1 MTQIDRKKL
10 VKGTKLA
17 AEPIDEAFGSVQ
29 SDVNASGF
37 SSENLDG
44 YESSFRMN
52 FWLSNINYVRDV
64 DAGSAFANK
73 EQAYVF
79 PFMLAPPQDEFALE
93 QDETNKNFYTLRELT
108 FSIDQGDEPIDWV
121 MEAENGFTEF
131 QATTKGEAGKWSV
144 DVSIWSK
151 TPQSSTTITPKPTFW
166 ENQIVKF
173 NIPGT
178 AFIADN
184 MSLNPF
190 IIENI
195 NETMPPDQSYCLT
208 LEFKAENPAA
218 IDGSHPYRKINN
230 IQMSCRFTTA
240 LRQQNTD
247 NNVTPTSTQN
257 APLLYRTA
265 TNDNMALTAI
275 NPTDTINEDP
285 LQSNLEEIDKR
296 FHHKLQSGHNT
307 VWSKPF
313 ARSQGNV
320 AAYDI
325 FTVNLF
331 NNNWNYRGGGL
342 DVSNIPYS
350 VGAGQSIAEKTQ
362 LDNYTQVADRRV
374 IPIYHPFS
382 IESIYLCWQSGNVR
396 KSLSDHKSPESSITV
411 DGSWNVD
418 VILHSGWRSSHYS
431 SQSIASLTGFNPTTT
446 NVVDKA
452 IDPFVQSY
460 TENVWTSTG
469 LGTETIFINQI
480 PLNFVAAGTTEGVGY
495 FDQGIPLYVGRGLG
509 YNSDQRQQIANVGG
523 TGIKDAETKGLEK
536 LLEVVVKV
544 DGLTIPGK
552 DPQHNDDDHMTQN
565 LWNASGLHLVFVCKK
580 NVVKSEW

>member
-1 MTQIDRKKL
+1 M
-10 VKGTKLA
+10 
-17 AEPIDEAFGSVQ
+17 
-29 SDVNASGF
+29 
-37 SSENLDG
+37 
-44 YESSFRMN
+44 
-52 FWLSNINYVRDV
+52 
-64 DAGSAFANK
+64 
-73 EQAYVF
+73 
-79 PFMLAPPQDEFALE
+79 
-93 QDETNKNFYTLRELT
+93 
-108 FSIDQGDEPIDWV
+108 
-121 MEAENGFTEF
+121 
-131 QATTKGEAGKWSV
+131 
-144 DVSIWSK
+144 
-151 TPQSSTTITPKPTFW
+151 
-166 ENQIVKF
+166 
-173 NIPGT
+173 
-178 AFIADN
+178 
-184 MSLNPF
+184 
-190 IIENI
+190 
-195 NETMPPDQSYCLT
+195 
-208 LEFKAENPAA
+208 
-218 IDGSHPYRKINN
+218 
-230 IQMSCRFTTA
+230 
-240 LRQQNTD
+240 
-247 NNVTPTSTQN
+247 
-257 APLLYRTA
+257 
-265 TNDNMALTAI
+265 
-275 NPTDTINEDP
+275 
-285 LQSNLEEIDKR
+285 
-296 FHHKLQSGHNT
+296 
-307 VWSKPF
+307 
-313 ARSQGNV
+313 
-320 AAYDI
+320 
-325 FTVNLF
+325 
-331 NNNWNYRGGGL
+331 

-544 DGLTIPGK
+544 DGLSIPGK